1 MTKALGLSAFMI
13 MLVSPFV
20 DYVYFQA
27 MAGLFIVS
35 FVCWVLSEIIRPKPK
50 PPEIDEVKLQC
61 QLSEF
66 VRQINAEDG
75 K

>member
-1 MTKALGLSAFMI
+1 MTKALGLSAFLLI
-13 MLVSPFV
+13 LLSPFV
-20 DYVYFQA
+20 MGVNIWFLVILCLIGIAIGEYRRRHK
-27 MAGLFIVS
+27 
-35 FVCWVLSEIIRPKPK
+35 E
-50 PPEIDEVKLQC
+50 PEVDEAQLQC